1 MNILITGA
9 NGFIGKAL
17 CKRMLADGY
26 QVRGAVRGQEKTEVG
41 CLRSDV
47 GKEQKSEVRDQKNGK
62 RRTEVGE
69 RVMVGDIGQETDWS
83 EALDGIDTV
92 VHLAA
97 RVHVM
102 RESAAD
108 PLAAFRLVNV
118 AGTERLA
125 WQAAEAGVKRLVYL
139 SSVKVNGE
147 RTGDRGQR
155 SEVRGQEKAEVGSQK
170 SEVRG
175 RRSEVRGRECEL
187 KEVFSE
193 KDVPCPQ
200 DPYAVSKWE
209 AEQILAEISSATGM
223 EIVIIRP
230 PLVYG
235 PNVRANF
242 LRLLRWVN
250 KGVPLPLGMVNNRRS
265 LVSLDNLLDFLITC
279 IEHPAAAGETFLVS
293 DGEDLSTPALIRRIA
308 LSMNIPARLI
318 PVPVCLLRLG
328 GSLLGKKSEVDRL
341 CGSLQVDIGK
351 AKGVLG
357 WKPPLSVDE
366 GLGETVEVY
375 LAEVRQ
381 AADYTD

>member
-9 NGFIGKAL
+9 NGFIGQAL
-17 CKRMLADGY
+17 CKRLLADGY
-26 QVRGAVRGQEKTEVG
+26 QVRGAVRGHEKTEVG

-47 GKEQKSEVRDQKNGK
+47 GGQ
-62 RRTEVGE
+62 
-69 RVMVGDIGQETDWS
+69 RVEVGDIGPKTDWS
-83 EALDGIDTV
+83 EALKGIDGV

-102 RESAAD
+102 RESVAD
-108 PLAAFRLVNV
+108 PLAAFRRVNV
-118 AGTERLA
+118 AGTECLA
-125 WQAAEAGVKRLVYL
+125 QQAAEAGVKRFVYI

-147 RTGDRGQR
+147 RTDPQITQITRINCR
-155 SEVRGQEKAEVGSQK
+155 KKAQK
-170 SEVRG
+170 TQNNPQITPLPS
-175 RRSEVRGRECEL
+175 S
-187 KEVFSE
+187 FSE

-200 DPYAVSKWE
+200 DAYAVSKWE
-209 AEQILAEISSATGM
+209 AEQLLAGISSATGM
-223 EIVIIRP
+223 ETVIIRP

-250 KGVPLPLGMVNNRRS
+250 KGIPLPLGMVNNRRS
-265 LVSLDNLLDFLITC
+265 LVSLDNLVDFLITC

-328 GSLLGKKSEVDRL
+328 GSLLGKKSEIDRL

-357 WKPPLSVDE
+357 WKPPLSLDE
-366 GLGETVEVY
+366 GLAKV
-375 LAEVRQ
+375 
-381 AADYTD
+381 ADWYQSTD

>member
-1 MNILITGA
+1 MNVLVTGA

-17 CKRMLADGY
+17 CNKLIADGY
-26 QVRGAVRGQEKTEVG
+26 QVRVAVRRAAQMTALPSGVEG
-41 CLRSDV
+41 A
-47 GKEQKSEVRDQKNGK
+47 
-62 RRTEVGE
+62 
-69 RVMVGDIGQETDWS
+69 MIGNIGPETDWS
-83 EALDGIDTV
+83 KALDGIEGI

-102 RESAAD
+102 RESADD
-108 PLAAFRLVNV
+108 PLVAFREVNV
-118 AGTERLA
+118 EGTECLA
-125 WQAAEAGVKRLVYL
+125 IAAANSGVKRFVYI

-147 RTGDRGQR
+147 SR
-155 SEVRGQEKAEVGSQK
+155 SDPYTEMDK
-170 SEVRG
+170 SE
-175 RRSEVRGRECEL
+175 
-187 KEVFSE
+187 
-193 KDVPCPQ
+193 PQ
-200 DPYAVSKWE
+200 DLYAVSKWE
-209 AEQILAEISSATGM
+209 AEQILAEISSATGI

-250 KGVPLPLGMVNNRRS
+250 KGIPFPLGMVDNRRS
-265 LVSLDNLLDFLITC
+265 LVSLDNLVDFLITC

-341 CGSLQVDIGK
+341 CGSLQVDISK
-351 AKGVLG
+351 AKSVLG

-366 GLGETVEVY
+366 GLAKTADWCLNDETNF
-375 LAEVRQ
+375 
-381 AADYTD
+381 